1 MKIRDA
7 VEADLPTIVRIYNS
21 TIPSR
26 RSTADTEPVT
36 VEQRL
41 AWFRERD
48 WTRRP
53 IWVVEVDE
61 EVAGWLSL
69 GPFYNGRP
77 AYHATAEISV
87 YVSERH
93 RRKSIGRR
101 LVQKAIGCSQT
112 LGLKSLTAG
121 VQGHNEPSIR
131 FFEDLGFERWAHFP
145 GVAELE
151 GKERDLLVMGLRIT
165 RSESTLL

>member
-1 MKIRDA
+1 MKLREA
-7 VEADLPTIVRIYNS
+7 VEADLSAIVQIYNS

-41 AWFRERD
+41 AWFRKRD
-48 WTRRP
+48 WKRRP
-53 IWVVEVDE
+53 IWVIEDNTEVT
-61 EVAGWLSL
+61 GWLSF

-93 RRKSIGRR
+93 RRRGIGRR
-101 LVQKAIGCSQT
+101 LVQKAIDRSPT
-112 LGLKSLTAG
+112 LGLKRLTAG
-121 VQGHNEPSIR
+121 VQGHNEPSIK
-131 FFEDLGFERWAHFP
+131 FFEGFGFECWAHFP
-145 GVAELE
+145 GVGELD
-151 GKERDLLVMGLRIT
+151 GIERDLIIMSVRI
-165 RSESTLL
+165 SVK